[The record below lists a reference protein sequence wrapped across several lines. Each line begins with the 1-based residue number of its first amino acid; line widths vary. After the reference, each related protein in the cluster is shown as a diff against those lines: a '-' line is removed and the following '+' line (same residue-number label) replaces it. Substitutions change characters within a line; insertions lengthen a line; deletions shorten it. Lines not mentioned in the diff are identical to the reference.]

1 MGMYLRNTA
10 SSNFPS
16 LAKAFPLAKTS
27 SAVLEW
33 CSAGPFGGTTAQE
46 EKWRGMEL
54 ILIIIYRQSNQT
66 ALLADR
72 LFGDIGDAD

>member
-1 MGMYLRNTA
+1 MILSKSDMMG
-10 SSNFPS
+10 
-16 LAKAFPLAKTS
+16 
-27 SAVLEW
+27 LEW

-54 ILIIIYRQSNQT
+54 ILIMIYRQSNQT